1 MTLSDISIKRP
12 VFATVLSALILV
24 VGLASLLRLPVREL
38 PDVDSARVTVSVGY
52 EGAAPEIIDTE
63 IVELIEGAVSGIE
76 GIRTITSRSRLGS
89 ARTVIEFESSRSIDE
104 AANDVR
110 DSVGRVTE
118 DLPEDAEE
126 PRIVKA
132 DSDADPVMRV
142 SITSDR
148 LIPAEISD
156 YTDRFIVDRLSTLDG
171 VAQVEIS
178 GERRFAIRIWLDR
191 QALAARN
198 LAVEDVEAALRR
210 NNVELPAGELKSE
223 MRQFTVR
230 TDTRLRRVEDF
241 QNIVVDRVAGYP
253 IRLAEVARVE
263 LGVEDDDSI
272 VRADGRAAV
281 GLRVIRQAQA
291 NTIAVSQQVREQI
304 DLIRPTLPDG
314 MTITVSSDDA
324 IFIEQSIW
332 EVVKAL
338 GISVALVVLVIF
350 LFLYSP
356 SATLVP
362 AVTIPVAVIGTFA
375 LIHAFGFS
383 INVLTLLALLLAIGL
398 VVDDAIVVL
407 ENVQR
412 RVETGE
418 KPLVAAFL
426 GTRQV
431 TFAVVATSLTLIAV
445 FVPIS
450 FLQGSVGRLFTEFG
464 FVLASAVAIST
475 LVALT
480 LCPMLCSKL
489 LRSAGRPGPI
499 AGPITR
505 GLETGLRT
513 LGNGYRNLLDQTLRM
528 PLVVLFLA
536 VVFSAASVWFYT
548 TLPKELTPTED
559 RGVFF
564 IPITAP
570 QGATIAYTD
579 ESVREIE
586 AMAMDLR
593 DSGEARRV
601 FALVGRR
608 DQANEAF
615 VVVGLTDWS
624 TRERSQEEIIRALV
638 PEVTAVPGVRAFPV
652 SPSGLGQGG
661 SSQPLRIV
669 IGGPNYESIQT
680 WADAIVRRARQN
692 PKLENIETDFEATQ
706 PQFNVL
712 IDRRR
717 ADDLGVEIE
726 QIGRTLQTMLASR
739 EVTDYIDRGREYP
752 VILQAQEDDRGTPT
766 DLANIFIRS
775 GSTGQLV
782 PLTTL
787 VTLEEVAS
795 APELRRYDR
804 LPSITISA
812 ALGEGYDLGSA
823 IDFMREIAAEELPVE
838 ARLGFAGQSRHYLET
853 SGGVLMTFALALVIV
868 FLVLAAQFESFVHP
882 LIIMLGVPL
891 ALTGGLAS
899 LWLTGN
905 SLNVYSQIG
914 AVLLIGL
921 VAKNGILIV
930 EFANQL
936 RSQGLSIREAIL
948 EGSAL
953 RFRPI
958 LMTVVSTILGAL
970 PLVLATGAGA
980 ESRMAIGVV
989 VIGGL
994 GFASIL
1000 TLFVTPVLYHLLA
1013 HLTRPVN
1020 AIETELT
1027 ASLAERQRQPAE

>member
-1 MTLSDISIKRP
+1 MVLSDISIKRP

-24 VGLASLLRLPVREL
+24 IGLAALLRLPVREL
-38 PDVDSARVTVSVGY
+38 PDVDAARVTVSVAY

-63 IVELIEGAVSGIE
+63 IVELVEGAVSGIE

-89 ARTVIEFESSRSIDE
+89 SRTVIEFESSRNIDE

-110 DSVGRVTE
+110 DSVGRMSGN
-118 DLPEDAEE
+118 LPDDAED

-132 DSDADPVMRV
+132 DSDSDPVMRI

-148 LIPAEISD
+148 LTPAEISD
-156 YTDRFIVDRLSTLDG
+156 YADRFIVDRLSTLDG
-171 VAQVEIS
+171 VAQVDIF
-178 GERRFAIRIWLDR
+178 GERRFAIRIWLER

-210 NNVELPAGELKSE
+210 NNVELPAGKLESAT
-223 MRQFTVR
+223 RQFTVR
-230 TDTRLRRVEDF
+230 TDTRLRHVEEF
-241 QNIVVDRVAGYP
+241 ENIVVDRIGGYP
-253 IRLAEVARVE
+253 IRLAEVAQVE
-263 LGVEDDDSI
+263 LGVEDDDSV

-281 GLRVIRQAQA
+281 GLGVIRQAQA
-291 NTIAVSQQVREQI
+291 NTVAVSQHVREQI
-304 DLIRPTLPDG
+304 DRIQPTLPDG

-332 EVVKAL
+332 EVIEAL
-338 GISVALVVLVIF
+338 GISVALVILVIF

-418 KPLVAAFL
+418 RPLVAAFL

-431 TFAVVATSLTLIAV
+431 TFAVIATSLTLIAV

-450 FLQGSVGRLFTEFG
+450 FLQGNVGRLFTEFG
-464 FVLASAVAIST
+464 FVLASAVAISS

-489 LRSAGRPGPI
+489 LRSASRPGPI
-499 AGPITR
+499 AR
-505 GLETGLRT
+505 GLEAGLRA
-513 LGNGYRNLLDQTLRM
+513 LSHGYRSLLDRTLRV

-536 VVFSAASVWFYT
+536 LTFSAGSVWLYAD
-548 TLPKELTPTED
+548 LPKELTPTED

-570 QGATIAYTD
+570 QGSTVAYTD
-579 ESVREIE
+579 RSTREIE
-586 AMAMDLR
+586 AMATALR

-601 FALVGRR
+601 FALVGRYG
-608 DQANEAF
+608 QPHQGF
-615 VVVGLTDWS
+615 VVIGLTDWS
-624 TRERSQEEIIRALV
+624 TRERSQQEIIRSLV
-638 PEVTAVPGVRAFPV
+638 PEITAVPGVRAFPA
-652 SPSGLGQGG
+652 SPSALGQGG

-669 IGGPNYESIQT
+669 IGGPNYESIQE
-680 WADAIVRRARQN
+680 WADAIVRRAQQN
-692 PKLENIETDFEATQ
+692 PRLENIDTDFEATQ

-717 ADDLGVEIE
+717 ADDLGVEVE

-739 EVTDYIDRGREYP
+739 EVTNYIDRGREYP
-752 VILQAQEDDRGTPT
+752 VILQARQDDRGTPT

-787 VTLEEVAS
+787 VDLEEVAS

-812 ALGEGYDLGSA
+812 ALGDGYDLGSA

-838 ARLGFAGQSRHYLET
+838 ARLGFAGQSRQYLET

-921 VAKNGILIV
+921 VAKNGILMV

-936 RSQGLSIREAIL
+936 RNQGMSVREAIL

-958 LMTVVSTILGAL
+958 LMTVISTILGAL

-989 VIGGL
+989 IIGGL

-1013 HLTRPVN
+1013 RFTRPIN
-1020 AIETELT
+1020 AIETELA